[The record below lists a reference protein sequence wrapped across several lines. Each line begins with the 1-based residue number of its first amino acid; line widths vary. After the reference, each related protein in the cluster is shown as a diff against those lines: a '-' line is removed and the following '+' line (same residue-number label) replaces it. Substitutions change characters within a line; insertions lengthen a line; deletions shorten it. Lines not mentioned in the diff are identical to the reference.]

1 MFIDTAG
8 LRRKNKIKEDLERYS
23 IIRTVSA
30 VERADIVVVVID
42 AVEGVT
48 EQDAKIAGIAH
59 DRGKGVIVAVNKWD
73 AVTKNDKTIYEYTNK
88 LKEVLSFMPYAE
100 YLFISA
106 ATGQRL
112 GKLFELIDTVRQ
124 NQNLRVSTGVL
135 NEILT
140 EAVAMQQ
147 PPSDKGKRLKIYYMT
162 QVAVKP
168 PTFVAFVNDKELMHF
183 SYTRYLENQI
193 RSAFGFKG
201 TPLKFIIRERSEK
214 DMGQ

>member
-1 MFIDTAG
+1 LGENRVIVSDIAGTTRDAVDTEIIHSGQPYVFIDTAG

-124 NQNLRVSTGVL
+124 
-135 NEILT
+135 
-140 EAVAMQQ
+140 
-147 PPSDKGKRLKIYYMT
+147 
-162 QVAVKP
+162 
-168 PTFVAFVNDKELMHF
+168 
-183 SYTRYLENQI
+183 
-193 RSAFGFKG
+193 
-201 TPLKFIIRERSEK
+201 
-214 DMGQ
+214 